1 MTEALSMDDRLL
13 ALREAGAAQLDAVGW
28 HYIEALAERSRAQ
41 AGTARVLL
49 QDKLDKVLDEFGA
62 RLELA
67 RHQRDALVM
76 PIAITPSP
84 MAVLLA
90 EMAPPAAAPSAPNK
104 RTSPHTESPRVH
116 QFRQQ
121 LRRISVQKQV
131 SRAIAQA
138 PQNAGPINSHMLV
151 LRALG
156 MMRDLSPDYLNR
168 FMAYVDTL
176 LCLEETER
184 AKLHS
189 KKPSAASKAKR

>member
-41 AGTARVLL
+41 MGTARVLL
-49 QDKLDKVLDEFGA
+49 EDKLDKALDEFGA

-67 RHQRDALVM
+67 RHQRDELVT

-90 EMAPPAAAPSAPNK
+90 EMAPSAAAPSAPNK
-104 RTSPHTESPRVH
+104 RTNPHTESPRVH

-184 AKLHS
+184 AKLQS
-189 KKPSAASKAKR
+189 KKSTTGPKTKR